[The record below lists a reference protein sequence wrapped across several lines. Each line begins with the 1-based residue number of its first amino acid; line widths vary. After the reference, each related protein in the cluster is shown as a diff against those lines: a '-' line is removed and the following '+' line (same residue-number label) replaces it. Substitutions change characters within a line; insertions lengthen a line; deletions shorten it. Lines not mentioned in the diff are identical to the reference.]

1 MIIPHRGGRAGGSL
15 LPLSE
20 KLAPRKRTGLEFIY
34 GAGESAAEV
43 IVGSGVTTWKPRAAV
58 AQDGDDL
65 WRGGATA
72 QQFFSD
78 PFISDAPVRLWEA
91 FKNPQSVQPS
101 SIAAGR
107 AGGWFAARQ
116 TVCIDGIVGHVRRNR
131 ARRQRQVGRT
141 SHTAFGLLQQS
152 ATPRGQASVG
162 VQHLQP
168 RRIAASVASLWFFI
182 GEPSQTAQVT
192 PIGAGQVAAIGESQ
206 ILADEAGDGR
216 LDGSGADSHP
226 GLQIAGAGLEYHT
239 RFVPG
244 TSTYVEGA
252 AEKNPMIR
260 RGYSRDHR
268 PDCEQLVIALIV
280 NNEGFPFSYE
290 TFDGNRTDV
299 STMETI
305 LRMVERKYGKAR
317 RIWVFDR
324 GIVSE
329 ENLAAIRKR
338 DGQYLTGTPRSQ
350 MKQFE
355 AELLKEDWT
364 QVRPEVEVKKVAIPQ
379 GEETYILCRT
389 SGRKEKEK
397 AIRNRFSNSME
408 TALKG
413 LEKAIATGRLK
424 DRNKMERRLG
434 KIQARHPQVN
444 DLYDV
449 ALKDTAEGVRLF
461 WQIKEDR
468 KNWRES
474 REGAYLLRTN
484 LQAET
489 AEELWSKYMQLTEAE
504 ASFRA
509 LKSELSIRP
518 LFHQLEPRVKAHVM
532 VAFLGYALWVTLK
545 HLLKRRP
552 AIVPKPSASGVENA
566 QPMTPMKAIALL
578 STLQS
583 ADIVL
588 PTTDGREIRLR
599 RITEPTAEQKSL
611 LRQLGISLPEHLQF
625 HRECSADSAIA

>member
-1 MIIPHRGGRAGGSL
+1 MFLRPNHRDKDGKARTYRSLVETVRTPDGPRQKTLCYLGELNSSAQARRLTTVEVFNEQGEAHQLKLFPSHVAPPADDPQVARVLVNKVRLERTRQFGSCFLGLDLWKRLEPDRFFEQTVDGEPADVPWSRVAALLAINGLCAPGSELAIEQRWYPSTALDDLPEIEEGKINDTRLYRCLDRILPHKT
-15 LPLSE
+15 
-20 KLAPRKRTGLEFIY
+20 KLERHLKDRY
-34 GAGESAAEV
+34 GALFGAEFDV
-43 IVGSGVTTWKPRAAV
+43 LLY
-58 AQDGDDL
+58 DL
-65 WRGGATA
+65 
-72 QQFFSD
+72 
-78 PFISDAPVRLWEA
+78 
-91 FKNPQSVQPS
+91 
-101 SIAAGR
+101 
-107 AGGWFAARQ
+107 
-116 TVCIDGIVGHVRRNR
+116 
-131 ARRQRQVGRT
+131 
-141 SHTAFGLLQQS
+141 
-152 ATPRGQASVG
+152 
-162 VQHLQP
+162 
-168 RRIAASVASLWFFI
+168 
-182 GEPSQTAQVT
+182 
-192 PIGAGQVAAIGESQ
+192 
-206 ILADEAGDGR
+206 
-216 LDGSGADSHP
+216 
-226 GLQIAGAGLEYHT
+226 
-239 RFVPG
+239 

-252 AEKNPMIR
+252 AEKNPMVR

-350 MKQFE
+350 MKRFE
-355 AELLKEDWT
+355 EELVKEDWT
-364 QVRPEVEVKKVAIPQ
+364 RVRPEVEVKKVAIPQ

-397 AIRNRFSNSME
+397 AIRSRFSNSME

-413 LEKAIATGRLK
+413 LEKTIVTGRLK

-444 DLYDV
+444 DLYD
-449 ALKDTAEGVRLF
+449 LELRDTAEGVRLF
-461 WQIKEDR
+461 WQMKEDR
-468 KNWRES
+468 RNWRES

-484 LQAET
+484 LKADT

-509 LKSELSIRP
+509 LKSELSVRP

-552 AIVPKPSASGVENA
+552 AIVPKPSAGGVDNIK
-566 QPMTPMKAIALL
+566 QMSPMRAIALL

-599 RITEPTAEQKSL
+599 RITEPTPEQKSL

-625 HRECSADSAIA
+625 NRECSVDSAIA

>member
-1 MIIPHRGGRAGGSL
+1 MFLRSHGRKKDGKNHTYWSL
-15 LPLSE
+15 VETVRTPDGPRQKTLCYLGELNSSAQARWMTTVE
-20 KLAPRKRTGLEFIY
+20 VFNEQGETQQLKLFPSHVEPPPDDPQVARVVLNQVRLERTRQFGACFLGLELWKRLELDRFFEQ
-34 GAGESAAEV
+34 AADGEAADV
-43 IVGSGVTTWKPRAAV
+43 PWSRVAALLAINRLCAPGSELAIEQRWYPSTAM
-58 AQDGDDL
+58 DDL
-65 WRGGATA
+65 LDIDEGKINDTRLYRCLDRILPHKTKLERHLKNRYGELFGAE
-72 QQFFSD
+72 FD
-78 PFISDAPVRLWEA
+78 V
-91 FKNPQSVQPS
+91 
-101 SIAAGR
+101 
-107 AGGWFAARQ
+107 
-116 TVCIDGIVGHVRRNR
+116 
-131 ARRQRQVGRT
+131 
-141 SHTAFGLLQQS
+141 LLYD
-152 ATPRGQASVG
+152 
-162 VQHLQP
+162 L
-168 RRIAASVASLWFFI
+168 
-182 GEPSQTAQVT
+182 
-192 PIGAGQVAAIGESQ
+192 
-206 ILADEAGDGR
+206 
-216 LDGSGADSHP
+216 
-226 GLQIAGAGLEYHT
+226 
-239 RFVPG
+239 

-252 AEKNPMIR
+252 AEKNPMVR

-338 DGQYLTGTPRSQ
+338 GGQYLTGTPRSQ
-350 MKQFE
+350 MKRFE

-364 QVRPEVEVKKVAIPQ
+364 QVRPEVEVRKVAIPQ

-389 SGRKEKEK
+389 AGRKEKEK
-397 AIRNRFSNSME
+397 AIRNRFSSSME
-408 TALKG
+408 KALKG
-413 LEKAIATGRLK
+413 LEKTIAAGRLK

-449 ALKDTAEGVRLF
+449 ALKDTPEGVRLF

-489 AEELWSKYMQLTEAE
+489 AEELWAKYMQLTEAE

-552 AIVPKPSASGVENA
+552 ALVPKPSASGVENA
-566 QPMTPMKAIALL
+566 QPMTPMRAIALL

-588 PTTDGREIRLR
+588 PTTEGREIRLR
-599 RITEPTAEQKSL
+599 RITEPTAEQKLL
-611 LRQLGISLPEHLQF
+611 LRQLGISLPEHLQP

>member
-1 MIIPHRGGRAGGSL
+1 MFLRPNHRGKDGKEHTYWSLVETVRTPDGPRQKTLCYLGELNSSAQARWLTTVEVFNEQGETQQLKLFPSYVEPPPDDPQVARVLLNKVRLERTRQFGSCFL
-15 LPLSE
+15 
-20 KLAPRKRTGLEFIY
+20 GLELWKRLELDRFFEQ
-34 GAGESAAEV
+34 AVDGESADVPWSRVAALLA
-43 IVGSGVTTWKPRAAV
+43 INRLCAPGSELAV
-58 AQDGDDL
+58 EQRWYPSTALDDL
-65 WRGGATA
+65 
-72 QQFFSD
+72 
-78 PFISDAPVRLWEA
+78 
-91 FKNPQSVQPS
+91 
-101 SIAAGR
+101 
-107 AGGWFAARQ
+107 
-116 TVCIDGIVGHVRRNR
+116 
-131 ARRQRQVGRT
+131 
-141 SHTAFGLLQQS
+141 
-152 ATPRGQASVG
+152 
-162 VQHLQP
+162 
-168 RRIAASVASLWFFI
+168 
-182 GEPSQTAQVT
+182 
-192 PIGAGQVAAIGESQ
+192 
-206 ILADEAGDGR
+206 
-216 LDGSGADSHP
+216 
-226 GLQIAGAGLEYHT
+226 LQIEDGKINDTRLYRCLDRILPHKTKLERHLKNRYGEL
-239 RFVPG
+239 FSAEFDVLLYDL

-252 AEKNPMIR
+252 AEKNPMVR

-364 QVRPEVEVKKVAIPQ
+364 QVRPEVEIKKVAIPQ

-413 LEKAIATGRLK
+413 LEKTIAAGRLK

-449 ALKDTAEGVRLF
+449 ELKDTVDGVRLF

-484 LQAET
+484 LKAET

-532 VAFLGYALWVTLK
+532 VAFLGYALWITLK

-552 AIVPKPSASGVENA
+552 ATVPKPSASGVENA

-599 RITEPTAEQKSL
+599 RITEPTAEQKLL
-611 LRQLGISLPEHLQF
+611 LRQLGISLPEHLKF
-625 HRECSADSAIA
+625 NRECSVDSAIV